1 MPKMPKD
8 RLPPGWRFDPD
19 DMRAH
24 DTYAPYIL
32 LPDGAIP
39 LVPLPHAVAV
49 YLAAKQI
56 NAFLRAL

>member
-1 MPKMPKD
+1 MPKD
-8 RLPPGWRFDPD
+8 RPNLPPGWRLDPD

-24 DTYAPYIL
+24 DTYVPYIL

-49 YLAAKQI
+49 YLAIKQI
-56 NAFLRAL
+56 NAILRAL